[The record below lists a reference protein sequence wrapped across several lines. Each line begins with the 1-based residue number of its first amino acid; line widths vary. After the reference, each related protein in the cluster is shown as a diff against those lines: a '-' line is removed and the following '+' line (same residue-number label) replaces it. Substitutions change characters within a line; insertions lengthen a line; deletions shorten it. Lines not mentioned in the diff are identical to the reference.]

1 MKRKIA
7 ICISGRPRYLEEGF
21 QEINRYILSKYDCDV
36 FIHTWWSSDMSNQA
50 EQFSPKISY
59 NRSYIYPENT
69 IDIIKNLYKPIKI
82 SYEPS
87 KVFNPYQDVNY
98 EPLVPGAPESMYYS
112 IMKSNDLKINHE
124 NELGFEYD
132 LFIRTRFDLYFKPSV
147 KDGGNNFQWS
157 PNHSQNVPIFNF
169 DLNTIDKSK
178 IYMASYGNDQFAIGN
193 SKNMNYYANLFNY
206 IDTYYQEEF
215 KEFMSEKL
223 LIHHLSKRLDIEIC
237 PPLHEYENIP
247 EYSLSLLGENIII
260 L

>member
-98 EPLVPGAPESMYYS
+98 EPLVPGAPESIYYS

-124 NELGFEYD
+124 KED
-132 LFIRTRFDLYFKPSV
+132 
-147 KDGGNNFQWS
+147 
-157 PNHSQNVPIFNF
+157 
-169 DLNTIDKSK
+169 
-178 IYMASYGNDQFAIGN
+178 AICYLSN
-193 SKNMNYYANLFNY
+193 WVWNM
-206 IDTYYQEEF
+206 I
-215 KEFMSEKL
+215 
-223 LIHHLSKRLDIEIC
+223 
-237 PPLHEYENIP
+237 
-247 EYSLSLLGENIII
+247 
-260 L
+260 